1 MKDYSKKHLPAGLKK
16 FLLAA
21 AAFLLA
27 ALFVM
32 SAANLLVVSLSAKYI
47 IPFESA
53 VSRGADSIVVL
64 GAGVRANGTLTDIL
78 RDRVDTA
85 AALYFAGA
93 AERIIVSG
101 EHNDGGYSEPEA
113 MKAYLIGAGVPESA
127 IITDPRGNNTYKTA
141 YRASHVYGAERPIF
155 VTQDFHMARTVYLA
169 RAAGADAVGV
179 TADKG
184 RYVREKWYEIREF
197 IARSKY
203 FFDGIFLPDGE

>member
-16 FLLAA
+16 SLLAA

-32 SAANLLVVSLSAKYI
+32 SAANLLVVSLAAKYI

-93 AERIIVSG
+93 ALYPPS
-101 EHNDGGYSEPEA
+101 
-113 MKAYLIGAGVPESA
+113 L
-127 IITDPRGNNTYKTA
+127 PRHPHPRHAQGRRSLPYGNP
-141 YRASHVYGAERPIF
+141 V
-155 VTQDFHMARTVYLA
+155 
-169 RAAGADAVGV
+169 
-179 TADKG
+179 
-184 RYVREKWYEIREF
+184 
-197 IARSKY
+197 
-203 FFDGIFLPDGE
+203 